1 LENKQKKECF
11 MKKEGQTCGDH
22 KTKLGCQIRPGCFW
36 LHDDNSKEGRCVPS
50 ASQSSR
56 TQSKKKK

>member
-1 LENKQKKECF
+1 